1 MRRTDSAWEEL
12 EMVGVVPALLAAVGF
27 AMFQIV
33 NRRAL
38 AGVDVYRG
46 TATLLAV
53 GSVVLGGIAF
63 ASGDA
68 PLLAAAPIAAI
79 AYCAAAGFVH
89 FFCGWTLLGLSQMR
103 LGVARTGVVIGTV
116 PLFGA
121 VIAAVFL
128 DEELSPIAV
137 AGLVLVVAGVG
148 VVISA
153 RSAPVVGS
161 VGRPAVG
168 VAAGLATALCWSVS
182 PVLIRQGLADLP
194 SPVMGAA
201 IGAAACAAVYG
212 LAIVLTRRRAQARP
226 VTAATGKLL
235 LLAGALVALSIW
247 MQWTAFDLA
256 PVAVVLSLLQ
266 LTPPSVVLLASWLS
280 PEAGR
285 IAGRV
290 WVGSGVTAAGS
301 LVLILGG

>member
-1 MRRTDSAWEEL
+1 
-12 EMVGVVPALLAAVGF
+12 MVGALPALMAALGF
-27 AMFQIV
+27 AVFQIV

-38 AGVDVYRG
+38 TGIDVYRG

-53 GSVVLGGIAF
+53 GGLVLGAIAF
-63 ASGDA
+63 GSGEG
-68 PLLAAAPIAAI
+68 PVLAAAPLAAI
-79 AYCAAAGFVH
+79 AFCAAAGFVH
-89 FFCGWTLLGLSQMR
+89 FFCGWTLLGLSQLR

-121 VIAAVFL
+121 IIAAVFL
-128 DEELSPIAV
+128 DEALSLIAV
-137 AGLVLVVAGVG
+137 MGLVLVVAGVG

-153 RSAPVVGS
+153 RSAPVLGS

-168 VAAGLATALCWSVS
+168 VAAGLATALCWSIS

-201 IGAAACAAVYG
+201 IGAAASAAVYA
-212 LAIVLTRRRAQARP
+212 LAIVLTRRRARALP
-226 VTAATGKLL
+226 VSAATRRLL
-235 LLAGALVALSIW
+235 LLAGAAVALSIW

-266 LTPPSVVLLASWLS
+266 LTPPSVVLLAAWIG
-280 PEAGR
+280 PEPGR
-285 IAGRV
+285 IPGRV
-290 WVGSGVTAAGS
+290 WVGTAVTVAGS
-301 LVLILGG
+301 LVLIVGG